1 MFPLSVPRA
10 HANTGRFVFNRTEIR
25 VVSLN
30 IRVSVGP
37 LSNLSHVENYY
48 LKIVIHRIIKIK
60 YPKKA
65 NVHPVSR
72 DLANVIAPNK

>member
-30 IRVSVGP
+30 IRVNVGP
-37 LSNLSHVENYY
+37 LSNLSYVENYC
-48 LKIVIHRIIKIK
+48 LKIVMHRIKIK

-65 NVHPVSR
+65 NVHPVTC
-72 DLANVIAPNK
+72 IT